1 MPLPLALRPPPERR
15 FLVGL
20 VVLFWASVAWS
31 AVRPHQLEDYL
42 LEIATPIAGFIALA
56 ATFRWFR
63 FTWLSYGLMFCEA
76 IILVVGAHYTHERVP
91 LFDWLRD
98 ALHWQ
103 RNHYDRFAHFAV
115 GFFMVIPA
123 REVLLRATP
132 LRGGWLQALSA
143 VCLVAFSAFYEIT
156 EWWIAIAASPE
167 TGAAYLGA
175 QGDPWDAQKDMLLD
189 GLGAVAGL
197 LVFTR
202 LHEASLRSMGTSSVD
217 SRSTPVADSG

>member
-1 MPLPLALRPPPERR
+1 MAPPPLRPRERR
-15 FLVGL
+15 LL
-20 VVLFWASVAWS
+20 IALMVLFWAAVAWS
-31 AVRPHQLEDYL
+31 AVKPYHLEDYL
-42 LEIATPIAGFIALA
+42 LEIATPVTGFVALA

-63 FTWLSYGLMFCEA
+63 FTGLSHGLMFCEA

-98 ALHWQ
+98 SLGWQ

-115 GFFMVIPA
+115 GFLMVIPA

-132 LRGGWLQALSA
+132 LRGGWLQALSV
-143 VCLVAFSAFYEIT
+143 VCLLAFSAFYEIT

-167 TGAAYLGA
+167 AGAAYLGA

-189 GLGAVAGL
+189 ALGAVAGV

-202 LHEASLRSMGTSSVD
+202 LHDSALGSRPAGTVD
-217 SRSTPVADSG
+217 S